1 MLTEK
6 MSGHRLLM
14 LAVAAVSVVAL
25 NGCGRSTQ
33 PTRIA
38 IAGEVVLDEK
48 PLDSGRIMFIP
59 IDGTK
64 GPTAT
69 AFVKDG
75 FYSFDR
81 ENGPVVGKNKVQ
93 IESVPDLGFELDD
106 EAAYANAHRA
116 NNGKPVIA
124 PEKIPPQYNRD
135 SKLVA
140 DLSSGA
146 NAEMNFSLERA
157 VAQRSR

>member
-1 MLTEK
+1 MLTENV
-6 MSGHRLLM
+6 SRSCLLVLAAAG
-14 LAVAAVSVVAL
+14 LAVCAVG
-25 NGCGRSTQ
+25 GCGRSNQ
-33 PTRIA
+33 PARIA
-38 IAGEVVLDEK
+38 VTGEVVLDQK

-81 ENGPVVGKNKVQ
+81 KNGPVVGKNKVH
-93 IESVPDLGFELDD
+93 IESVPKLEFELDD

-116 NNGKPVIA
+116 NHGKPVLP

-135 SKLVA
+135 STLVA
-140 DLSSGA
+140 ELSLAG
-146 NAEMNFSLERA
+146 NAEVNFALERS